1 MSTAFTAACV
11 QVTAG
16 PEIGPNIDIAE
27 TLIREAR
34 AEGADLVLTPETS
47 DLMEPD
53 GKRLAEKVEP
63 EGRHIGLRRMRDLAQ
78 ALACWILVGSFLVAT
93 RDGRPANRSFLIGP
107 EGEVRARYDKIHMF
121 DVDIP
126 DGQRYR
132 ESRRFNPG
140 AQAVVAETPWARL
153 GLSICY
159 DLRFPQLYRSLAA
172 AGASVLT
179 SPSAFTR
186 FTGKAHWHVLIRTRA
201 IETGSYVLAPAQCGR
216 HAGGRETYGHSLI
229 VSPWGE
235 VLAEAG
241 NEPGVILA
249 EIDPDQSRR
258 AREAIPAL
266 AGARDFTAP
275 GPKSRSGSDGMAEGD
290 PSTR

>member
-53 GKRLAEKVEP
+53 GNRLAEKVEP
-63 EGRHIGLRRMRDLAQ
+63 EGRHIGLQRMRDLAQ

-153 GLSICY
+153 GLSVCY

-179 SPSAFTR
+179 SPSAF
-186 FTGKAHWHVLIRTRA
+186 GKLCSRPGAVRP
-201 IETGSYVLAPAQCGR
+201 SCGR
-216 HAGGRETYGHSLI
+216 PRDLWAFPDCLPLGRGPGRGGKRAGRDPGGDRSRPIPQSPRGH
-229 VSPWGE
+229 P
-235 VLAEAG
+235 
-241 NEPGVILA
+241 
-249 EIDPDQSRR
+249 
-258 AREAIPAL
+258 
-266 AGARDFTAP
+266 GARRCARFYGAWT
-275 GPKSRSGSDGMAEGD
+275 
-290 PSTR
+290 